1 MPVTRRLARKI
12 EQVFPADSA
21 AVISILNDLKVESS
35 DGDAGERIL
44 AGVILVSRGD
54 VDRLFMALEILEED
68 WRDLLMEA
76 GLASEAWQAKLDAF
90 LGPGER

>member
-1 MPVTRRLARKI
+1 MPVTQRLARKI

-21 AVISILNDLKVESS
+21 AVISILNDLKVEWS

-44 AGVILVSRGD
+44 AGVILVSEGD
-54 VDRLFMALEILEED
+54 VNRLVMALEILEED

-76 GLASEAWQAKLDAF
+76 GLASEGWQSKLDTF
-90 LGPGER
+90 LGPRER